1 MKQKNKIF
9 TKIIYILLII
19 ILLSFSFPKHSNAAS
34 FNGILTKP
42 VCYLIISA
50 VDEIN
55 VLLSLTTI
63 PVTEN
68 IKNSSEA
75 WEGLRTALSENDGEI
90 LNGNTVAGAANGFV
104 GGYYNLLMSPDK
116 IFKGEVTLLDANIFD
131 APTDNGGNFG
141 SEFGNFLKKGDT
153 SLASALKRTVS
164 NIYILLRNICAVVL
178 LCLLIYTGIRILLMS
193 ASPYDQA
200 KWRKALIEWVKALCL
215 LMFMHF
221 IMVGIFYLSDLIVD
235 ALGSAFGDL
244 SIVASIRWGF
254 TNQSIWDSTGH
265 IITTILYLYVTYLT
279 IVFFVAYFK
288 RFVWIVILTVIS
300 PVVATTYALGN
311 NQTKIFNTWVK
322 EYIFAVLLQPFHML
336 IFYVLVA
343 VPLNLISDGKSGWDI
358 MQIFDPTQSSSVL
371 TQLYVLLS
379 ISMIRPAE
387 KFLMKLFG
395 FDTSVAKQGSSE
407 SGVKTIKAGVEL
419 GKEVVNFVVKAGAA
433 VASGGATLGMTGGGG
448 GIPPRG
454 PGGPGGP
461 RNSGGFGLDN
471 GSGGGPGGPNL
482 PNEYGPDGG
491 PDGPSLPSAS
501 TGLEIDGQTGLP
513 IEPSNPSPNGP
524 NSDGG
529 LVAANASANASIG
542 PELRADNVMA
552 NMALVASGGAVNV
565 DNAQFNGDINSKEK
579 NDKNIIDENKPGNRL
594 RDRLKDYARTPEF
607 QNNLSNLHNAGRDLR
622 DTMYLDGDAPGEW
635 RDGSHGYNNYRGNKG
650 DVNAFVNNKNNVNYM
665 MREHGLTENEAKER
679 LQEAAPYV
687 NRGITD
693 VAEID
698 RLISGNKGSGNSTV
712 TSNAR
717 FENVI
722 NDKSKVEAMSQI
734 IASRTGES
742 ASSPRV
748 EKEAKATIQQ
758 AKPYIE
764 AGEKD
769 PAVLDRLVRL
779 EDKLK
784 RRNAQTTPKQV
795 MELNKSVEK
804 AVKEGTKRIKLPDL
818 PDNSKGTTS
827 TDAGVKEMEK
837 EIKKAL
843 SDNNS
848 KNAG

>member
-19 ILLSFSFPKHSNAAS
+19 ILLCFSFPNHSNAG
-34 FNGILTKP
+34 FFTGILTKP
-42 VCYLIISA
+42 ICYSIISA
-50 VDEIN
+50 VDGVN
-55 VLLSLTTI
+55 MFLAATTI
-63 PVTEN
+63 PVADNWAELQKGLNDNDKN
-68 IKNSSEA
+68 ILDKFISGRN
-75 WEGLRTALSENDGEI
+75 N
-90 LNGNTVAGAANGFV
+90 V
-104 GGYYNLLMSPDK
+104 LMSPDK
-116 IFKGEVTLLDANIFD
+116 IFRGDVTLLNANIFE
-131 APTDNGGNFG
+131 APTDSGDNFG
-141 SEFGNFLKKGDT
+141 DKFNNFLQNGDT

-221 IMVGIFYLSDLIVD
+221 IMVGIFYISDLIVE
-235 ALGSAFGDL
+235 ALGKSFGDT
-244 SIVASIRWGF
+244 SIVSNIRYAFLNTSIFDG
-254 TNQSIWDSTGH
+254 TGA
-265 IITTILYLYVTYLT
+265 IITTILYMYVTYLT
-279 IVFFVAYFK
+279 IVFFIAYFK

-322 EYIFAVLLQPFHML
+322 EYIFAVLLQPFHIL
-336 IFYVLVA
+336 IFYILVA
-343 VPLNLISDGKSGWDI
+343 VPLGLTGNNQNGFDI
-358 MQIFDPTQSSSVL
+358 MGTFDPTNSASIL
-371 TQLYVLLS
+371 TQLYILLS

-395 FDTSVAKQGSSE
+395 FSDSSVAKQGSSE

-419 GKEVVNFVVKAGAA
+419 GKEVFNFVVKAGAA
-433 VASGGATLGMTGGGG
+433 VASGGATLGMSGGGG
-448 GIPPRG
+448 GVPPRG

-471 GSGGGPGGPNL
+471 GSGGGPNL

-491 PDGPSLPSAS
+491 PDGPNLPSAS

-607 QNNLSNLHNAGRDLR
+607 QNNLSRVNNAGRDLR

-635 RDGSHGYNNYRGNKG
+635 REGAYGYNNHRGNKG

>member
-9 TKIIYILLII
+9 TKTIYILLII
-19 ILLSFSFPKHSNAAS
+19 ILLSFSFPHYSHASAA
-34 FNGILTKP
+34 GILVKP
-42 VCYLIISA
+42 VCWLIINA

-55 VLLSLTTI
+55 VCLAITSI
-63 PVTEN
+63 PVEKN
-68 IKNSSEA
+68 IENSSDA
-75 WEGLRTALSENDGEI
+75 WKKLAKGLKDDDPTLVEKTEDI
-90 LNGNTVAGAANGFV
+90 ANGAI

-116 IFKGEVTLLDANIFD
+116 IFRGDVNLLNANIFK
-131 APTDNGGNFG
+131 AETDDGKSVGD
-141 SEFGNFLKKGDT
+141 EFKNFLKNGDT
-153 SLASALKRTVS
+153 SLASALKRTIS

-200 KWRKALIEWVKALCL
+200 KWRQALIEWVKALCL

-221 IMVGIFYLSDLIVD
+221 IMVGIFYISDLIVD
-235 ALGSAFGDL
+235 SLKQSFGNS

-254 TNQSIWDSTGH
+254 LNTSIWNESGA
-265 IITTILYLYVTYLT
+265 IITTILYLYATYLT
-279 IVFFVAYFK
+279 IVFFISYFK
-288 RFVWIVILTVIS
+288 RFVWVVILTVIS
-300 PVVATTYALGN
+300 PVVAITYALGN
-311 NQTKIFNTWVK
+311 KSKTFSMWIK

-336 IFYVLVA
+336 IFYILVA
-343 VPLNLISDGKSGWDI
+343 VPLGVLGSDTHGINILQQFNPLD
-358 MQIFDPTQSSSVL
+358 SSSVL

-395 FDTSVAKQGSSE
+395 VSDSSVAKQGSSE
-407 SGVKTIKAGVEL
+407 SGVKTIKAGIDF
-419 GKEVVNFVVKAGAA
+419 GKEVFNFAGKMALNFVP
-433 VASGGATLGMTGGGG
+433 GGTFAKMGLGGGG
-448 GIPPRG
+448 GIPPKG

-461 RNSGGFGLDN
+461 RNSGGFGFGN
-471 GSGGGPGGPNL
+471 GSGGGPDGPN
-482 PNEYGPDGG
+482 GPDSLGDQG
-491 PDGPSLPSAS
+491 PNGPTASALP
-501 TGLEIDGQTGLP
+501 EIDAQTGLP

-565 DNAQFNGDINSKEK
+565 DNAQINGDINSKEK

-607 QNNLSNLHNAGRDLR
+607 QNNLSRVNNAGRDLR

-635 RDGSHGYNNYRGNKG
+635 REGAYGYNNHRGNKG